1 MEGQGWP
8 ASWILTRKEG
18 SRWGGDFCREVV
30 EAQGASF
37 LGADV
42 VLGAAELVH
51 LQVRDRRPREDQVL
65 LRSHSQ

>member
-8 ASWILTRKEG
+8 ASQNLARKEG

-30 EAQGASF
+30 GAQGASF
-37 LGADV
+37 LGADI

-51 LQVRDRRPREDQVL
+51 LLMRD
-65 LRSHSQ
+65 